1 MSAME
6 PGSDATLS
14 GESVMCGVC
23 CNQLRRPKLLP
34 CLHSVCLECLQN
46 VWVGQDFA
54 ICPICSAPTDGDITK
69 VQDNTLLAKLV
80 SKVQLQQRIDTGL
93 DIWCSICQTCG
104 SEEPATFLC
113 FTCDHFLC
121 LRCFHGHQLLIE
133 QHGHTVKSLENLK
146 ALSCE
151 EFAILSRNERQ
162 ATCPEH
168 KDQQISFFC
177 KTCSTSACCNCLL
190 LHHTPQGHLYHD
202 IKQEVRQEG
211 EALKQMVDA
220 TQQTYSRFA
229 DSHSELMTLEESMNL
244 RRNEIEAAV
253 KHQAFVIEQEIIGQ
267 GCSLKRELEDICKL
281 ELSRLANRLRQTEQM
296 LHRMEAGHKLAD
308 FILRLGTNNEMK
320 DMIEPIRSG
329 LMAMGQ
335 AMPFDSSKEVTSM
348 EFRECP
354 LEVKN
359 LLGTFP
365 LKREHGEEV
374 KNPENE
380 EERREEA
387 KDPENEESP
396 QEASG
401 KVQVESSLSMEDKS
415 APDSQ
420 SQHQSS
426 EHSYSVSN
434 TPPQLPSS
442 TTTENGILNISS
454 DTGDEWQQPA
464 AEESIMLSSDDSE
477 DDGIMVVDSSETA
490 AVLVHPESSKDPT
503 DHRANNGSG
512 WMNGD
517 LFQEGSSGMWQCQKL
532 RGHPVV
538 FFQIKTTDVGDD
550 DIVHLAAVS
559 GEKVFNDYI
568 MPCNPNLADV
578 ATARGFRVV
587 DGVLYLHGECLPACS
602 LQYVMDSFLHF
613 LQQLEMPVLAGYG
626 IWNCD
631 SPTLCRVW
639 ERLSM
644 KNQFAQCISGFLDIL
659 WLAEKIVPKSM
670 VKNYQ
675 LKHLVSILVGELEVC
690 NEHTLR
696 RLYVVLQ
703 PSLQQAEDS
712 QFTLSQLECHISLQ
726 TLIKCKVI
734 SRLVADKL
742 ALQNISLKTLEVAYC
757 SNPRMGLKNLMQA
770 SRNLGLSDID
780 RIIRNIREFL
790 CQRAGT
796 AGKV

>member
-1 MSAME
+1 M
-6 PGSDATLS
+6 
-14 GESVMCGVC
+14 
-23 CNQLRRPKLLP
+23 
-34 CLHSVCLECLQN
+34 
-46 VWVGQDFA
+46 
-54 ICPICSAPTDGDITK
+54 
-69 VQDNTLLAKLV
+69 
-80 SKVQLQQRIDTGL
+80 
-93 DIWCSICQTCG
+93 
-104 SEEPATFLC
+104 
-113 FTCDHFLC
+113 
-121 LRCFHGHQLLIE
+121 
-133 QHGHTVKSLENLK
+133 
-146 ALSCE
+146 
-151 EFAILSRNERQ
+151 
-162 ATCPEH
+162 
-168 KDQQISFFC
+168 
-177 KTCSTSACCNCLL
+177 
-190 LHHTPQGHLYHD
+190 
-202 IKQEVRQEG
+202 
-211 EALKQMVDA
+211 
-220 TQQTYSRFA
+220 
-229 DSHSELMTLEESMNL
+229 
-244 RRNEIEAAV
+244 
-253 KHQAFVIEQEIIGQ
+253 
-267 GCSLKRELEDICKL
+267 
-281 ELSRLANRLRQTEQM
+281 
-296 LHRMEAGHKLAD
+296 
-308 FILRLGTNNEMK
+308 
-320 DMIEPIRSG
+320 
-329 LMAMGQ
+329 
-335 AMPFDSSKEVTSM
+335 
-348 EFRECP
+348 
-354 LEVKN
+354 
-359 LLGTFP
+359 
-365 LKREHGEEV
+365 
-374 KNPENE
+374 
-380 EERREEA
+380 
-387 KDPENEESP
+387 
-396 QEASG
+396 
-401 KVQVESSLSMEDKS
+401 
-415 APDSQ
+415 
-420 SQHQSS
+420 
-426 EHSYSVSN
+426 
-434 TPPQLPSS
+434 
-442 TTTENGILNISS
+442 
-454 DTGDEWQQPA
+454 
-464 AEESIMLSSDDSE
+464 
-477 DDGIMVVDSSETA
+477 
-490 AVLVHPESSKDPT
+490 
-503 DHRANNGSG
+503 
-512 WMNGD
+512 
-517 LFQEGSSGMWQCQKL
+517 
-532 RGHPVV
+532 
-538 FFQIKTTDVGDD
+538 
-550 DIVHLAAVS
+550 HLAAVS